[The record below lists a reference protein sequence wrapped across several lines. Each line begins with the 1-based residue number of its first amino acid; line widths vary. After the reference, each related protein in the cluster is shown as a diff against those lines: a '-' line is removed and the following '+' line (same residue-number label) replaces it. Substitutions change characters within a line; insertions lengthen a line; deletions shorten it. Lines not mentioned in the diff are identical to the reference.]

1 MWYIAGFNRQFVILS
16 HMWFNFQSH
25 IRFIVADDNPVGI
38 RSQAIIADHAAVDF
52 LSSMVIRTS

>member
-16 HMWFNFQSH
+16 HMWFIFQSH

-52 LSSMVIRTS
+52 LY